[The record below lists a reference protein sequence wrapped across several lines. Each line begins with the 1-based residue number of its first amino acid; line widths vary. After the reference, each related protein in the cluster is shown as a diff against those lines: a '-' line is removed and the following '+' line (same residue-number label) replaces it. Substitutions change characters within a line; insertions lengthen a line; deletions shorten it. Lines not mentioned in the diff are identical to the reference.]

1 MLDMQE
7 KIKGI
12 LHAEALFAKKLALKV
27 IDKPS
32 LSVWMILIP
41 VIFVYYFFRCQR
53 FSSGQKQFTE
63 NHMISIRHA
72 LNEAVAV
79 VENDKKPDPGSLA
92 SMSDVPEAIRDNQ
105 AAVYK
110 VLIEHFVDLLR
121 SEGESVDALTRR
133 VYQKRT
139 HYLLFLNQLNRLEKD
154 RNTALKPLL
163 YEKTEGVN
171 EVVERIEKFSETLR
185 REMAEEIFPS
195 G

>member
-1 MLDMQE
+1 
-7 KIKGI
+7 
-12 LHAEALFAKKLALKV
+12 
-27 IDKPS
+27 
-32 LSVWMILIP
+32 
-41 VIFVYYFFRCQR
+41 
-53 FSSGQKQFTE
+53 
-63 NHMISIRHA
+63 MISIRHA

-105 AAVYK
+105 TAVYK
-110 VLIEHFVDLLR
+110 VLIEHYVDLLR
-121 SEGESVDALTRR
+121 SEGESVDALIRR

-139 HYLLFLNQLNRLEKD
+139 HYLLFLNRLNRLEKD

-171 EVVERIEKFSETLR
+171 EVVERIEKFSEALR

-195 G
+195 N